1 MTPLFDSKGWRIPQ
15 AGYRTFSRSPKY
27 YYQFG
32 EFNDIENAHRQ
43 YLTYYAE
50 ECISKDLFE
59 STYRDI
65 ISGIKEDPEIANLCE
80 GVCLPFFIPKGENGQ
95 DLGASF
101 DHTLSKL
108 EGGIFKPNNLPFK
121 VSFQHYEKLKGQI
134 DGQACPRL
142 RGLYSDRATHDIVGA
157 YFPNALLEY
166 DVATQRLQMDGL
178 SRMPTMCLNGFL
190 DTISVLIGHPK
201 MYLNSDKYSPITILS
216 GEKLSD
222 ERFILCLKSYG
233 LQTEFWC
240 LSQKLTEDTY
250 QVSEQWTAGIS
261 VYCCV

>member
-1 MTPLFDSKGWRIPQ
+1 MAVTPVVL
-15 AGYRTFSRSPKY
+15 ALSRS
-27 YYQFG
+27 G
-32 EFNDIENAHRQ
+32 EPVARRI
-43 YLTYYAE
+43 AE
-50 ECISKDLFE
+50 
-59 STYRDI
+59 
-65 ISGIKEDPEIANLCE
+65 A
-80 GVCLPFFIPKGENGQ
+80 
-95 DLGASF
+95 LGAPL
-101 DHTLSKL
+101 H
-108 EGGIFKPNNLPFK
+108 GR
-121 VSFQHYEKLKGQI
+121 
-134 DGQACPRL
+134 DGRVDQA
-142 RGLYSDRATHDIVGA
+142 DA

-178 SRMPTMCLNGFL
+178 PQSPLMCLNGFL